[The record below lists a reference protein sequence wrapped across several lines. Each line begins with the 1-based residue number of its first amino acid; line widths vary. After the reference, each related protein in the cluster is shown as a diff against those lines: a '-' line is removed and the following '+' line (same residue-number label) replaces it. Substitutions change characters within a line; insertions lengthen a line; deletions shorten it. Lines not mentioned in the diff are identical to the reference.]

1 MRNPFKKQYWSEIT
15 VVNEETLEELSV
27 DIEVLL
33 TALFKEIE
41 QLSIQIKSLRDDV
54 DDLTDFVEDN
64 LD

>member
-1 MRNPFKKQYWSEIT
+1 MRNPFKKQYWNQIT
-15 VVNEETLEELSV
+15 VVNEETLEELSL